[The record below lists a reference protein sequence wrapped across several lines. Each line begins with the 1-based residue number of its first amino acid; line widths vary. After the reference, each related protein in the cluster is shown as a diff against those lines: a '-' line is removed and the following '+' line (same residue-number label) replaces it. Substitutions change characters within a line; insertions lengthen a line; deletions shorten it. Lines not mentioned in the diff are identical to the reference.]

1 MKAGFLKLLRTRTS
15 PSSDRE
21 TSVDSAEET
30 ASKPKRR
37 RDAPVKERS
46 KRVKDESSEDDS
58 LDSSAA
64 ASGDEW
70 GDKVRFLAGFR

>member
-1 MKAGFLKLLRTRTS
+1 MKAGFLKLLKSRTN

-21 TSVDSAEET
+21 TSVDSAEEA

-70 GDKVRFLAGFR
+70 GDKVRFIAGL